1 MDLDSYDETM
11 IEYDSDGSYSDDEEA
26 RIIKKRSLDDQ
37 DDGVNPM
44 KSDKNSKAEYYRLGT
59 YHGGHTG

>member
-26 RIIKKRSLDDQ
+26 RIIKKRRLDDQ

-44 KSDKNSKAEYYRLGT
+44 KGDKNLKAEYYRLGA
-59 YHGGHTG
+59 YHGRIDG